1 MLAMALAALSN
12 ASWLRSP
19 SPGAAASL
27 CTLDTLDIRKDL
39 KKQALRQAADIT
51 ERCLPA
57 DLH

>member
-1 MLAMALAALSN
+1 MLAMALAALSS

-27 CTLDTLDIRKDL
+27 CTDTLDIRKDL
-39 KKQALRQAADIT
+39 EKQELRQAADIT